1 MAKKTSIKNSKN
13 AEECP
18 CACCRWHSSHVLKA
32 VLAIMFVLVVIAFLA
47 SIVFSRNAYFGNSI
61 LSLMGVVFLIV
72 FIGWVFGFFCS
83 CKHTHLA
90 RHGYVIFDDSKLIA
104 KKRYAMG
111 EITKKQ
117 YDSIMKDI
125 Q

>member
-1 MAKKTSIKNSKN
+1 MPKKNSIRNSKN
-13 AEECP
+13 AEDCP
-18 CACCRWHSSHVLKA
+18 CGCCRWHSSPILKT
-32 VLAIMFVLVVIAFLA
+32 VLAIMFVLIVIAFLA
-47 SIVFSRNAYFGNSI
+47 SIIFVHNTYFGRSI

-90 RHGYVIFDDSKLIA
+90 RHGYTIFDNSKIIA
-104 KKRYAMG
+104 KKRYAKG

-125 Q
+125 E